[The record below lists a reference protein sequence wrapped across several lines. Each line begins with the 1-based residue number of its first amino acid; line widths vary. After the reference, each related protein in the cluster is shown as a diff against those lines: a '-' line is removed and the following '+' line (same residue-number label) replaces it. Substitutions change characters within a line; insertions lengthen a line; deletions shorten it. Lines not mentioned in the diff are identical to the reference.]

1 MPVPENLPETVRTG
15 LATFL
20 AAALE
25 AFGDDLVA
33 VVLFGS
39 AADGR
44 LRPTSDVNVVV
55 VLARYDPAR
64 AAAVG
69 DAYRLAQAAIRL
81 SAMFIA
87 ENEIAAASEAFAV
100 KFTDIASRHVVLY
113 GSDVFAGLK
122 TSRAATL
129 NRLRQVSLNLLL
141 RLREIYVAEAPFP
154 EKLAYSAAEA
164 VGPLRAAAATLLALR
179 DGETLSPR
187 DALRRLADAAG
198 QGPALDLVSEA
209 RDSGAVPQA
218 GGDAALLAAI
228 NLTAMMHDATARLT

>member
-1 MPVPENLPETVRTG
+1 VPVPENLPEAVQTG
-15 LATFL
+15 LAAFL
-20 AAALE
+20 TAAHQ
-25 AFGDDLVA
+25 AFADDLVA

-44 LRPTSDVNVVV
+44 LRPTSDVNLVV
-55 VLARYDPAR
+55 VLARYDPAS

-81 SAMFIA
+81 SAMFIV
-87 ENEIAAASEAFAV
+87 EDEIAAASEAFAV
-100 KFTDIASRHVVLY
+100 KFADIAARHVVLY
-113 GSDVFAGLK
+113 GRNVFAGLT

-141 RLREIYVAEAPFP
+141 RMREIYIADAPFP
-154 EKLAYSAAEA
+154 EKLAYAAAEA
-164 VGPLRAAAATLLALR
+164 VGPLRAAAATLLSVR

-209 RDSGAVPQA
+209 RDSGAVPTA

-228 NLTAMMHDATARLT
+228 GLAAMVHDTVARLT